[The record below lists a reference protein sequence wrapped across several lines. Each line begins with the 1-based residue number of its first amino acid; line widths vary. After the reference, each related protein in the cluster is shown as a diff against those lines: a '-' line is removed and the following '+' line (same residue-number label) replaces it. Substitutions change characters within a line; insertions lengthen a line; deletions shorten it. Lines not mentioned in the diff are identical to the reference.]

1 MHMGYRVVHS
11 KVPKIVCLQLVVVD
25 AGLGGKS
32 DFNSGVAS
40 CGLGAGVVATDAAA
54 ASLSLA

>member
-1 MHMGYRVVHS
+1 VGYLVVHS
-11 KVPKIVCLQLVVVD
+11 KVPNIVCLQVVVVG

-32 DFNSGVAS
+32 DFSSGVAS
-40 CGLGAGVVATDAAA
+40 CGLGANVVVLEAAA